1 VNPYGRTY
9 RRAFVMT
16 GDDAAGWAQA
26 MSAEIHRGLQQIGI
40 VATLLRPEEFRDAF
54 AKPIGERYVMIDLN
68 HKLRVPPGVRT
79 FSVMVDHPCDRIG
92 DLAED
97 HPPSSILGW
106 VDRSHLPAAATLRL
120 PYRSL
125 FLPHA
130 GPTPSECTL
139 PSTKRPV
146 DVFFAGIL
154 GERWERG
161 EWAAAHAWVP
171 PLIVDIIFD
180 AVDRL
185 AFKIDPVLPIFIEV
199 CRGRGIDP
207 QQAFTRDVLCAIV
220 ANICKIA
227 EVNRRVA
234 VLAALPDIEIAVASN
249 YLPVSLRGRRNVRYL
264 GYIQNF
270 DEIRREM
277 GRAKIV
283 LNATSKFPAGSHE
296 RIWYGIAEGAVLLTD
311 PSTYLDEQFEQGR
324 EMLYLPPGDI
334 RSGDLDYLA
343 DLVRDR
349 HRLDD
354 IANRA
359 AAIYRR
365 DHTWTR
371 RAAWIDEAINGQ
383 VGAATGSAD

>member
-1 VNPYGRTY
+1 MNPYGRTY

-26 MSAEIHRGLQQIGI
+26 MSAEIHRGLQEIGI
-40 VATLLRPEEFRDAF
+40 VATLLRPEEFHDAF
-54 AKPIGERYVMIDLN
+54 AKPVGERYVMIDLN

-106 VDRSHLPAAATLRL
+106 VDRSHLPAAAALRL

-130 GPTPSECTL
+130 GPAPSERAL
-139 PSTKRPV
+139 PGPERPV

-154 GERWERG
+154 GERWERSK
-161 EWAAAHAWVP
+161 WASAHAWVP

-185 AFKIDPVLPIFIEV
+185 ARKIDPVLPIFSDV
-199 CRGRGIDP
+199 CHQRGIDP

-234 VLAALPDIEIAVASN
+234 VLAALPDIEIVVASN
-249 YLPVSLRGRRNVRYL
+249 YLPVCLRERRNVRYL
-264 GYIQNF
+264 GYIRDF
-270 DEIRREM
+270 DEIMREM
-277 GRAKIV
+277 RRAKIV

-296 RIWYGIAEGAVLLTD
+296 RIWYGMAEGAVLLSD
-311 PSTYLDEQFEQGR
+311 PSTYLEEQFQHR
-324 EMLYLPPGDI
+324 CEMLYLPAGDI
-334 RSGDLDYLA
+334 RPGDLDYLT
-343 DLVRDR
+343 DLVRDCR
-349 HRLDD
+349 RLDD
-354 IANRA
+354 IADRA

-365 DHTWTR
+365 DHTWIQ
-371 RAAWIDEAINGQ
+371 RAAWIDEAINAQ
-383 VGAATGSAD
+383 VGAATG